1 MAEPIEV
8 NDNTWQELVLDS
20 DTPVMVDFW
29 AEWCGPCKMIAP
41 AVQDMAVDYD
51 GQLKVAKLDVDN
63 SPNTAM
69 QYGVRSI
76 PALIF
81 FKGGQP
87 VDQIVGAVPKGAL
100 KKKVD
105 SVLGSQT
112 VNLTISNKRRRRSAA
127 SFVCDTTLVNGSGW
141 GPVALADF
149 KSVMPRDERG
159 RWVRLPRTPARQH
172 LGTKSPDFSQ

>member
-1 MAEPIEV
+1 MAKPQDV
-8 NDNTWQELVLDS
+8 NDAEFDTEVIDS
-20 DTPVMVDFW
+20 DLPVLVDFW

-41 AVQDMAVDYD
+41 AVHDMAMDYD

-87 VDQIVGAVPKGAL
+87 VDQIIGAVPKGAL

-105 SVLGSQT
+105 SVLGS
-112 VNLTISNKRRRRSAA
+112 
-127 SFVCDTTLVNGSGW
+127 
-141 GPVALADF
+141 
-149 KSVMPRDERG
+149 
-159 RWVRLPRTPARQH
+159 
-172 LGTKSPDFSQ
+172 